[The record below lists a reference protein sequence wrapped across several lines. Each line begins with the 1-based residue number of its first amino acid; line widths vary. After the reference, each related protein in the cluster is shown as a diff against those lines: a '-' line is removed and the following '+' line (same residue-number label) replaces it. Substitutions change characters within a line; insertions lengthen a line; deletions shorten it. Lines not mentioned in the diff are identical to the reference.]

1 MISKKMIRYF
11 IGVGTSAAIMRVN
24 LTTPAIV
31 LRTRP
36 FGESDKIV
44 SFFTERYGKFTGI
57 AKGALRSRR
66 RFANS
71 LECFSLINLAF
82 QDRAHSNLAFLLS
95 ADLIHGF
102 RTLMTDLERISYASY
117 LVEITD
123 GLIGER
129 EENPAIFQHLKE
141 GLCHLAEHGT
151 SLRFLTVFELK
162 LLRLAGYQ
170 PGLDTCKKCHQDR
183 VGTVS
188 RWHFSPL
195 DGGILCDSCSR
206 SSKEVLPL
214 GATAV
219 EVLTKLQA
227 ENDSLLGHRISLPL
241 SVIREIRAVV
251 LRFIQFHMDREIKSA
266 PFLHQF
272 SSE

>member
-1 MISKKMIRYF
+1 
-11 IGVGTSAAIMRVN
+11 MRVN
-24 LTTPAIV
+24 PITRAIV

-44 SFFTERYGKFTGI
+44 SFFTEGYGKLTGI

-66 RFANS
+66 RFVNS
-71 LECFSLINLAF
+71 LESFSLVNLSF
-82 QDRAHSNLAFLLS
+82 QDRPHSNLAFILS

-102 RTLMTDLERISYASY
+102 RTLTTDLERISYASY

-123 GLIGER
+123 GLTGER
-129 EENPAIFQHLKE
+129 EENPEIFHHLKD
-141 GLCHLAEHGT
+141 GLFYLAENGT

-170 PGLDTCKKCHQDR
+170 PVLDTCKKCRQDHR
-183 VGTVS
+183 HGAVS

-195 DGGILCDSCSR
+195 DGGILCDSCAHSSR
-206 SSKEVLPL
+206 EILPL
-214 GATAV
+214 DSSAV
-219 EVLTKLQA
+219 KVLLALQA
-227 ENDSLLGHRISLPL
+227 ENAGPPGPISLPL
-241 SVIREIRAVV
+241 SVIKEIRAAV

-266 PFLHQF
+266 AFLQQF
-272 SSE
+272 SSV